1 MSGVVEREI
10 LVALLEQTREE
21 ATALGNLRAHVRITG
36 DALHFLLERLKQEG
50 LIKENGGLIEASP
63 VQRLEMAVKAVKL
76 GADFERV
83 CRALGWLEFEEMVAH
98 ILEENGYR
106 VRRRFR
112 FKAKGRRWEVD
123 VLAYRHPLVLC
134 IECKRWTR
142 GMGNSAV
149 RNIMETH
156 LEKVR
161 VLSEKLVTLSPDLG
175 LRMWTKAVVVPL
187 TLSLSQASTSF
198 HGGAPIVSV
207 LKLPDFL
214 SEFEGRM
221 DNLFHFE
228 VKLPTREPAPSQTLL
243 RFR

>member
-10 LVALLEQTREE
+10 LIALLEQTREE
-21 ATALGNLRAHVRITG
+21 ATAIGNLRSHVRITG
-36 DALHFLLERLKQEG
+36 DALHFQLVRLKQEG
-50 LIKENGGLIEASP
+50 LVKEDGGLIEASP
-63 VQRLEMAVKAVKL
+63 GQRLELAVKAVNL

-83 CRALGWLEFEEMVAH
+83 CRALGWLEFEEMAAH
-98 ILEENGYR
+98 ILEENGYG

-123 VLAYRHPLVLC
+123 VLAYRRPLVLC

-149 RNIMETH
+149 RNIVEAH

-161 VLSEKLVTLSPDLG
+161 VLSEKLVSLAAVLG
-175 LRMWTKAVVVPL
+175 LRTWTKAVVIPL
-187 TLSLSQASTSF
+187 TLSLSQASASF
-198 HGGAPIVSV
+198 YGGAPIVSV

-214 SEFEGRM
+214 SEFEGRL
-221 DNLFHFE
+221 DDLVHFE
-228 VKLPTREPAPSQTLL
+228 VELPARGPAPSQTLL